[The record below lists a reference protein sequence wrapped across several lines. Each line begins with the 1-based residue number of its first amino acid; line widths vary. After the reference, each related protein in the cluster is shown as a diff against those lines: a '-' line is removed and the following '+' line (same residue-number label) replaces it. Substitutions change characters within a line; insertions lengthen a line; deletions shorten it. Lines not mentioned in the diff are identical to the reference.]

1 MYCGVNSRFEVV
13 HYKQHCQE
21 DNKEDRV
28 YRFHL
33 RHSEQTRWRQRQIR
47 VDDIHGRKTAANF
60 EPPSKIE
67 ILKVVLKLLP
77 RIISF
82 RKDRREWV
90 KREGK
95 NVDTKKYREHAE
107 KLLKTFIAL
116 GPSYIKL
123 GQWLSTRADILPMPY
138 LEVLARLQDDVP
150 SDPFVE
156 VRPIIENELGKIEN
170 IFETFDTSAVSGAS
184 LGQVY
189 LAKYNGNKV
198 IVKVSRPNIED
209 VIEKD
214 IYILKKILPL
224 GTRFID
230 PNLRFSAEGM
240 LSQFNETIHE
250 EMDYRIEADN
260 LIAIAHNLR
269 NDHHVRIPTVFLD
282 RTSKHVLTLE
292 YIPGIKITDIAE
304 LDARGIDREEL
315 VVRIHYI
322 FFKMLLRHSIFH
334 ADPHPGN
341 ISVDDNGTIILY
353 DYGMVGRLDN
363 ETRIKL
369 IRLYLGLIEKDPART
384 VDVLLELGTLEP
396 GVNRYVVEKGIEM
409 SIQSLYGKQFDRME
423 VKALMEL
430 SNKTMARFP
439 FRLPKNLALYMR
451 MASIIEGIYH
461 HHQVRFQFVKVLKN
475 LLEEEGL
482 LKEAYV
488 EEIKVSIKRF
498 ARVYETS
505 VSLAPLLKTYL
516 ETQQKYQNKQQ
527 RSYSFLAGIIFA
539 SALFLGSAIILP
551 HQVNLAYGG
560 IVASAV
566 TIFTTIFLKR
576 KL

>member
-1 MYCGVNSRFEVV
+1 
-13 HYKQHCQE
+13 
-21 DNKEDRV
+21 V
-28 YRFHL
+28 YIIYL
-33 RHSEQTRWRQRQIR
+33 KHSEQIGRREKQQIPT
-47 VDDIHGRKTAANF
+47 DDIHDGKTAANF
-60 EPPSKIE
+60 KPPSRID
-67 ILKVVLKLLP
+67 ILKVVIKLLP
-77 RIISF
+77 CIISF
-82 RKDRREWV
+82 RKDRRDWV

-95 NVDTKKYREHAE
+95 NIDTKKYKRHAE
-107 KLLKTFIAL
+107 RLLKAFITL

-123 GQWLSTRADILPMPY
+123 GQWLSTRADVLPMPY

-150 SDPFVE
+150 PDPFVK
-156 VRPIIENELGKIEN
+156 VRPIIENELGEIDSL
-170 IFETFDTSAVSGAS
+170 FETFDTSAITGAS

-189 LAKYNGNKV
+189 FAKYDGKEV

-209 VIEKD
+209 IIKRD
-214 IYILKKILPL
+214 IYILEKILPF

-240 LSQFNETIHE
+240 LSQFIETIHE
-250 EMDYRIEADN
+250 EMDYRIEAEN
-260 LIAIAHNLR
+260 LIAIKHNLR
-269 NDHHVRIPTVFLD
+269 NDHHIRIPNVFLNL
-282 RTSKHVLTLE
+282 TSKHVLTLE
-292 YIPGIKITDIAE
+292 YIPGVKITDIAG
-304 LDARGIDREEL
+304 LDAKGIDREEL
-315 VVRIHYI
+315 VIRIHHI
-322 FFKMLLRHSIFH
+322 FFKMLLRDNIFH

-363 ETRIKL
+363 ETRIRL
-369 IRLYLGLIEKDPART
+369 IRLYLGLIEKNAART

-396 GVNRYVVEKGIEM
+396 GVNRYVVEKGIEL
-409 SIQSLYGKQFDRME
+409 SIQSLYGKQVDRME

-430 SNKTMARFP
+430 SNKTMAKFP

-461 HHQVRFQFVKVLKN
+461 YHQVRFQFVKVLKN

-488 EEIKVSIKRF
+488 EEIKVSFKRF
-498 ARVYETS
+498 AKGLEAS
-505 VSLAPLLKTYL
+505 VSVGHLLKTYL
-516 ETQQKYQNKQQ
+516 ETRQPYQDKEQ
-527 RSYSFLAGIIFA
+527 RRYSVLAGLIFA

-560 IVASAV
+560 FVASAI
-566 TIFTTIFLKR
+566 TIFITTFLKR
-576 KL
+576 RLWN